1 MISPHPFALS
11 LSKRRPSL
19 AILQKERTGRFD
31 AACGVA
37 RDRLRQARPER
48 WIRGWLARIGR
59 FLTLLLLTV
68 LVAARPVLAQDDSP
82 QILRDTETERFLAEI
97 AAPMAKSAGLAPGAL
112 QVVLI
117 NDSEINAF
125 VAGGQTI
132 YINSGLIL
140 AADNANE
147 VEGVIAH
154 ELGHIEGGHIPL
166 SGQGTR
172 PAGRIALLSLLLG
185 VAAIAAG
192 AAGPGMAALGAGTTL
207 AQSKYLAFSRAQ
219 EGSADASAVRH
230 LSDAHLSGKGMIS
243 FFAKLKQEEYRLTPA
258 DYTIDPY
265 AQTHP
270 MTADREQAL
279 EADLQKSPWWNAPP
293 DPAKQARFLRVKAKL
308 AGYVQ
313 DPDVTLKKMPESDQS
328 VPAHY
333 ARAYAWHRAAYPDK
347 ADAEAN
353 ALLRTAPQD
362 PYFNELKG
370 QILLENGHPKEA
382 LAPLRVAVA
391 QSGSAPLISALLGQ
405 ALIATDDPANFAEA
419 EKVLKVSVDKDREDP
434 LAWYALGAVYA
445 QRGDTAH
452 AALASAEKY
461 AMDGNNQLARSNAER
476 ALLGLKQGTPD
487 YLRAEDIAVTSRN
500 NMDSRYGKKH

>member
-1 MISPHPFALS
+1 MAANAIRLAPARLAAL
-11 LSKRRPSL
+11 
-19 AILQKERTGRFD
+19 A
-31 AACGVA
+31 
-37 RDRLRQARPER
+37 
-48 WIRGWLARIGR
+48 R
-59 FLTLLLLTV
+59 FLTLLFLSF
-68 LVAARPVLAQDDSP
+68 LVAGRPVLAQDGDP
-82 QILRDTETERFLAEI
+82 QILRDTETEQFLADI
-97 AAPMAKSAGLAPGAL
+97 SAPMAKSAGLAPGSL
-112 QVVLI
+112 KVVLI
-117 NDSEINAF
+117 NDPEINAF
-125 VAGGQTI
+125 VAGGQMI
-132 YINSGLIL
+132 FINSGLIL

-154 ELGHIEGGHIPL
+154 ELGHIEAGHIPL
-166 SGQGTR
+166 QGEGLR
-172 PAGRIALLSLLLG
+172 PASRIALLSLLLG

-192 AAGPGMAALGAGTTL
+192 AAGPGMAALGAGTQV
-207 AQSKYLAFSRAQ
+207 AQSKALAFTRGQ

-230 LSDAHLSGKGMIS
+230 LNEAHYSGKGMVS

-258 DYTIDPY
+258 DYTVDPY

-270 MTADREQAL
+270 MTDDREAAL
-279 EADLQKSPWWNAPP
+279 TADLQKSPWWNATP
-293 DPAKQARFLRVKAKL
+293 DPAQQARFLRVKAKL

-313 DPDVTLKKMPESDQS
+313 DPDVTLRKMPESDQTI
-328 VPAHY
+328 PAHY

-347 ADAEAN
+347 ANQEAD
-353 ALLRTAPQD
+353 ALLATAPMD

-382 LAPLRVAVA
+382 LAPLRIAVA
-391 QSGSAPLISALLGQ
+391 QSHGAPLISALFGQ

-445 QRGDTAH
+445 QRGDEAH

-461 AMDGNNQLARSNAER
+461 AMDGNDRLARSNAEK

-500 NMDSRYGKKH
+500 NMDSRYGKRH

>member
-1 MISPHPFALS
+1 MAANAIRLAPARLAAL
-11 LSKRRPSL
+11 
-19 AILQKERTGRFD
+19 
-31 AACGVA
+31 
-37 RDRLRQARPER
+37 
-48 WIRGWLARIGR
+48 GR
-59 FLTLLLLTV
+59 FLTLLFLTF
-68 LVAARPVLAQDDSP
+68 LVAGRPLLAQDGDP
-82 QILRDTETERFLAEI
+82 QILRDTETEQFLADI
-97 AAPMAKSAGLAPGAL
+97 SAPMAKSAGLAPGAL
-112 QVVLI
+112 KVVLI
-117 NDSEINAF
+117 NDPEINAF

-154 ELGHIEGGHIPL
+154 ELGHIEAGHIPL
-166 SGQGTR
+166 QGEGLR
-172 PAGRIALLSLLLG
+172 PASRIALLSLLLG

-192 AAGPGMAALGAGTTL
+192 AAGPGMAALGAGTQV
-207 AQSKYLAFSRAQ
+207 AQSKALAFTRGQ

-230 LSDAHLSGKGMIS
+230 LNEAHYSGKGMVS

-258 DYTIDPY
+258 DATIDPY

-270 MTADREQAL
+270 MTDDREAAL
-279 EADLQKSPWWNAPP
+279 TADLQKSPWWNATP
-293 DPAKQARFLRVKAKL
+293 DPAQQARFLRVKAKL

-313 DPDVTLKKMPESDQS
+313 DPDVTLRKMPESDQTI
-328 VPAHY
+328 PAHY

-347 ADAEAN
+347 ANHEAD
-353 ALLRTAPQD
+353 ALLATAPLD

-382 LAPLRVAVA
+382 LAPLRIAVA
-391 QSGSAPLISALLGQ
+391 QSHGAPLISALFGQ

-445 QRGDTAH
+445 QRGDEAH

-461 AMDGNNQLARSNAER
+461 AMDGNDQLARTNAEK

-500 NMDSRYGKKH
+500 NMDSRYGKKR

>member
-1 MISPHPFALS
+1 MAANAIRLAPARLAAL
-11 LSKRRPSL
+11 
-19 AILQKERTGRFD
+19 
-31 AACGVA
+31 
-37 RDRLRQARPER
+37 
-48 WIRGWLARIGR
+48 GR
-59 FLTLLLLTV
+59 FLTLLFLTF
-68 LVAARPVLAQDDSP
+68 LVAGRPLLAQDGDP
-82 QILRDTETERFLAEI
+82 QILRDTETEQFLADI
-97 AAPMAKSAGLAPGAL
+97 SAPLAKSAGLAPGAL
-112 QVVLI
+112 KVVLI
-117 NDSEINAF
+117 NDPEINAF

-154 ELGHIEGGHIPL
+154 ELGHIEAGHIPL
-166 SGQGTR
+166 QGEGLR
-172 PAGRIALLSLLLG
+172 PASRIALLSLLLG

-192 AAGPGMAALGAGTTL
+192 AAGPGMAALGAGTQV
-207 AQSKYLAFSRAQ
+207 AQSKALAFTRGQ

-230 LSDAHLSGKGMIS
+230 LNEAHYSGKGMVS

-258 DYTIDPY
+258 DATIDPY

-270 MTADREQAL
+270 MTDDREAAL
-279 EADLQKSPWWNAPP
+279 TADLQKSPWWNAMP
-293 DPAKQARFLRVKAKL
+293 DPAQQARFLRVKAKL

-313 DPDVTLKKMPESDQS
+313 DPDVTLRKMPESDQTI
-328 VPAHY
+328 PAHY

-347 ADAEAN
+347 ANQEAD
-353 ALLRTAPQD
+353 ALLATAPLD

-382 LAPLRVAVA
+382 LAPLRIAVA
-391 QSGSAPLISALLGQ
+391 QSHGAPLISALFGQ

-445 QRGDTAH
+445 QRGDEAH

-461 AMDGNNQLARSNAER
+461 AMDGNDQLARTNAEK

-500 NMDSRYGKKH
+500 NMDSRYGKKR

>member
-1 MISPHPFALS
+1 MAANAIRLAPARLAAL
-11 LSKRRPSL
+11 
-19 AILQKERTGRFD
+19 
-31 AACGVA
+31 
-37 RDRLRQARPER
+37 
-48 WIRGWLARIGR
+48 GR
-59 FLTLLLLTV
+59 FLTLLFLSF
-68 LVAARPVLAQDDSP
+68 LVAGRPVLAQDGDP
-82 QILRDTETERFLAEI
+82 QILRDTETEQFLADI
-97 AAPMAKSAGLAPGAL
+97 SAPMAKSAGLAPGSL
-112 QVVLI
+112 KVVLI
-117 NDSEINAF
+117 NDPEINAF
-125 VAGGQTI
+125 VAGGQMI
-132 YINSGLIL
+132 FINSGLIL

-147 VEGVIAH
+147 VGGVIAH
-154 ELGHIEGGHIPL
+154 ELGHIEAGHIPL
-166 SGQGTR
+166 QGEGLR
-172 PAGRIALLSLLLG
+172 PASRIALLSLLLG

-192 AAGPGMAALGAGTTL
+192 ASDAGLAALGAGTQV
-207 AQSKYLAFSRAQ
+207 AQSKALAFTRGQ

-230 LSDAHLSGKGMIS
+230 LNEAHYSGKGMVS

-258 DYTIDPY
+258 DYTVDPY

-270 MTADREQAL
+270 MTDDREAAL
-279 EADLQKSPWWNAPP
+279 TADLQKSPWWNATP
-293 DPAKQARFLRVKAKL
+293 DPAQQARFLRVKAKL

-313 DPDVTLKKMPESDQS
+313 DPDVTLRKMPESDQTI
-328 VPAHY
+328 PAHY

-347 ADAEAN
+347 ANQEAD
-353 ALLRTAPQD
+353 ALLATAPMD

-382 LAPLRVAVA
+382 LAPLRIAVA
-391 QSGSAPLISALLGQ
+391 QSHSAPLISALFGQ

-445 QRGDTAH
+445 QRGDEAH

-461 AMDGNNQLARSNAER
+461 AMDGNDRLARSNAEK

-500 NMDSRYGKKH
+500 NMDSRYGKKR

>member
-1 MISPHPFALS
+1 MLRLAPAHLAAL
-11 LSKRRPSL
+11 
-19 AILQKERTGRFD
+19 
-31 AACGVA
+31 
-37 RDRLRQARPER
+37 
-48 WIRGWLARIGR
+48 GR
-59 FLTLLLLTV
+59 FLTFLALSF
-68 LVAARPVLAQDDSP
+68 LVAGRPLLAQDAGP
-82 QILRDTETERFLAEI
+82 QILRDTETEQFLADI
-97 AAPMAKSAGLAPGAL
+97 SAPMAKSAGLAPGSL
-112 QVVLI
+112 KVVLI
-117 NDSEINAF
+117 NDPEINAF
-125 VAGGQTI
+125 VAGGQMI
-132 YINSGLIL
+132 FINSGLIL

-154 ELGHIEGGHIPL
+154 ELGHIEAGHIPL
-166 SGQGTR
+166 QGEGLR
-172 PAGRIALLSLLLG
+172 PASRIALLSLLLG

-192 AAGPGMAALGAGTTL
+192 AAGPGMAALGAGTQV
-207 AQSKYLAFSRAQ
+207 AQSKALAFTRGQ

-230 LSDAHLSGKGMIS
+230 LNEAHYSGKGMVS

-258 DYTIDPY
+258 DYTVDPY

-270 MTADREQAL
+270 MTNDREAAL
-279 EADLQKSPWWNAPP
+279 TADLQKSPWWNATP
-293 DPAKQARFLRVKAKL
+293 DPAQQARFLRVKAKL

-313 DPDVTLKKMPESDQS
+313 DPDVTLRKMPESDQS
-328 VPAHY
+328 IPAHY

-347 ADAEAN
+347 ANQEAD
-353 ALLRTAPQD
+353 ALLATAPMD

-382 LAPLRVAVA
+382 LAPLRIAVA
-391 QSGSAPLISALLGQ
+391 QSHNAPLISALFGQ

-445 QRGDTAH
+445 QRGDEAH

-461 AMDGNNQLARSNAER
+461 AMDGNNDLARSNAEK

-500 NMDSRYGKKH
+500 NMDSRYGKKR

>member
-1 MISPHPFALS
+1 MAANAIRLAPARLAAL
-11 LSKRRPSL
+11 
-19 AILQKERTGRFD
+19 
-31 AACGVA
+31 
-37 RDRLRQARPER
+37 
-48 WIRGWLARIGR
+48 GR
-59 FLTLLLLTV
+59 FLTLLFLSF
-68 LVAARPVLAQDDSP
+68 LVAGRPVLAQDGDP
-82 QILRDTETERFLAEI
+82 QILRDTETEQFLADI
-97 AAPMAKSAGLAPGAL
+97 SAPMAKSAGLAPGSL
-112 QVVLI
+112 KVVLI
-117 NDSEINAF
+117 NDPEINAF
-125 VAGGQTI
+125 VAGGQMI
-132 YINSGLIL
+132 FINSGLIL

-154 ELGHIEGGHIPL
+154 ELGHIEAGHIPL
-166 SGQGTR
+166 QGEGLR
-172 PAGRIALLSLLLG
+172 PASRIALLSLLLG

-192 AAGPGMAALGAGTTL
+192 AAGPGMAALGAGTQV
-207 AQSKYLAFSRAQ
+207 AQSKALAFTRGQ

-230 LSDAHLSGKGMIS
+230 LNEAHYSGKGMVS

-258 DYTIDPY
+258 DATVDPY

-270 MTADREQAL
+270 MTDDREAAL
-279 EADLQKSPWWNAPP
+279 TADLQKSPWWNATP
-293 DPAKQARFLRVKAKL
+293 DPAQQARFLRVKAKL

-313 DPDVTLKKMPESDQS
+313 DPDVTLRKMPESDQTI
-328 VPAHY
+328 PAHY

-347 ADAEAN
+347 ANQEAD
-353 ALLRTAPQD
+353 ALLATAPMD

-382 LAPLRVAVA
+382 LAPLRIAVA
-391 QSGSAPLISALLGQ
+391 QSHGAPLISALFGQ

-445 QRGDTAH
+445 QRGDEAH

-461 AMDGNNQLARSNAER
+461 AMDGNDRLARSNAEK

-500 NMDSRYGKKH
+500 NMDSRYGKKR

>member
-1 MISPHPFALS
+1 M
-11 LSKRRPSL
+11 
-19 AILQKERTGRFD
+19 
-31 AACGVA
+31 A
-37 RDRLRQARPER
+37 RDIRLVLRQAQPDQ
-48 WIRGWLARIGR
+48 GWLASLGR
-59 FLTLLLLTV
+59 FLTLLFLTF
-68 LVAARPVLAQDDSP
+68 LVAGRPLLAQDTDP
-82 QILRDTETERFLAEI
+82 QILRDTETERFLADLS
-97 AAPMAKSAGLAPGAL
+97 APLAKSAGLAPGAL

-154 ELGHIEGGHIPL
+154 ELGHIEGGHISL
-166 SGQGTR
+166 EAQGTR

-192 AAGPGMAALGAGTTL
+192 AGSAGMAAIGAGTQL
-207 AQSKYLAFSRAQ
+207 AQSKFLAFTRAQ

-230 LSDAHLSGKGMIS
+230 LNDAHLSGKGMIS
-243 FFAKLKQEEYRLTPA
+243 FFGKLKQEEYRLTPA
-258 DYTIDPY
+258 DYTVDPY

-270 MTADREQAL
+270 MTADREAAL
-279 EADLQKSPWWNAPP
+279 SADLQKSPWWNTPI
-293 DPAKQARFLRVKAKL
+293 DPAKQTRFLRVRAKL

-347 ADAEAN
+347 ADAEAD
-353 ALLRTAPQD
+353 ALLRTAPLD

-370 QILLENGHPKEA
+370 QILLENGHPKDA
-382 LAPLRVAVA
+382 LAPLRIAVA
-391 QSGSAPLISALLGQ
+391 QSGNAPLISALFGQ

-445 QRGDTAH
+445 QRGDEAH

-461 AMDGNNQLARSNAER
+461 AMDGNSQLARTNAEK
-476 ALLGLKQGTPD
+476 ALLGLKAGTPD

-500 NMDSRYGKKH
+500 NMDSRYGKKR

>member
-1 MISPHPFALS
+1 MRRHFA
-11 LSKRRPSL
+11 
-19 AILQKERTGRFD
+19 A
-31 AACGVA
+31 
-37 RDRLRQARPER
+37 
-48 WIRGWLARIGR
+48 IGR
-59 FLTLLLLTV
+59 FLTLLLLSL
-68 LVAARPVLAQDDSP
+68 LVAGRPVLAQDSDP
-82 QILRDTETERFLAEI
+82 QILRDTETEAFLADI

-112 QVVLI
+112 QVVVI
-117 NDSEINAF
+117 ADPEINAF

-154 ELGHIEGGHIPL
+154 ELGHIEGGHVPL
-166 SGQGTR
+166 QNQGTR
-172 PAGRIALLSLLLG
+172 PAGRILLLSLLAG
-185 VAAIAAG
+185 IAAAAAG
-192 AAGPGMAALGAGTTL
+192 APGAGLAAFGAGSTI
-207 AQSKYLAFSRAQ
+207 AQSHVLAFSRAD

-230 LSDAHLSGKGMIS
+230 LNDAHLSGKGMIS
-243 FFAKLKQEEYRLTPA
+243 FFGKLKQEEYRLTPA

-270 MTADREQAL
+270 MTADREAAL
-279 EADLQKSPWWNAPP
+279 DADLEKSPWWNAPQ

-313 DPDVTLKKMPESDQS
+313 DPITTLRKMPESDQS

-347 ADAEAN
+347 ADAEAD
-353 ALLRTAPQD
+353 ALLRTAPLD

-382 LAPLRVAVA
+382 LAPLRIAVA
-391 QSGSAPLISALLGQ
+391 QSHQAPLISALFGQ

-419 EKVLKVSVDKDREDP
+419 ETVLKVSVDKDREDP

-445 QRGDTAH
+445 QRGDEPH
-452 AALASAEKY
+452 AALAAAERY
-461 AMDGNNQLARSNAER
+461 AMNGEDALARTNAER
-476 ALLGLKQGTPD
+476 ALLGLKTGTRD

-500 NMDSRYGKKH
+500 NMDSRYGKKK